1 MSASLI
7 ADFIDAA
14 VRDHDLATRL
24 LAKHPELLN
33 ARWLHD
39 ETVLHFLASEGFG
52 HAVTWLA
59 QQGAD
64 VDAVNKFGDTAL
76 IDTVFLGIES
86 IAGTLLQYGANP
98 NVSSRTRGT
107 PLQEAVQRG
116 HDGIVAL
123 LLAAGADARFG
134 MDEGET
140 IFDELPASEPDRENV
155 LAVLARY
162 EIIPEDADQS

>member
-7 ADFIDAA
+7 GDFIDAA
-14 VRDHDLATRL
+14 VGDHDLATRL
-24 LAKHPELLN
+24 LEKHPELLN

-39 ETVLHFLASEGFG
+39 ETVLHFLAVEGFG
-52 HAVTWLA
+52 DAVAWLA

-76 IDTVFLGIES
+76 IDTVILGIES
-86 IAGTLLQYGANP
+86 IAGKLLQYGANP

-107 PLQEAVQRG
+107 PLREAVQRG

-140 IFDELPASEPDRENV
+140 IFDELPAGEPDRENV

-162 EIIPEDADQS
+162 GIIPEDADQP